1 MKHDELKKASRLEVH
16 PENCVGC
23 MLCQM
28 RCSLAY
34 LRIINPLRSRI
45 VIQSP
50 VTGGP
55 GIRLTEECNHC
66 GLCARVCAYGA
77 LEWRDK

>member
-1 MKHDELKKASRLEVH
+1 METRKVEVH

-34 LRIINPLRSRI
+34 EKMVNPLKSRIIIGYPI
-45 VIQSP
+45 
-50 VTGGP
+50 TGNR
-55 GIRLTEECNHC
+55 GISFKDECEDC
-66 GLCARVCAYGA
+66 GLCANMCTYGA
-77 LEWRDK
+77 LTLRTDQGGNS

>member
-1 MKHDELKKASRLEVH
+1 MEMRKVEVH

-34 LRIINPLRSRI
+34 EKMINPLKARI
-45 VIQSP
+45 VIDYP
-50 VTGGP
+50 ITGKR
-55 GIRLTEECNHC
+55 GISFTDECEDC
-66 GLCARVCAYGA
+66 GLCAQMCTYGA
-77 LEWRDK
+77 LISRNQGGSS